1 MRRLAMAKY
10 LVTATYTA
18 EGARGLAKEG
28 GSTRRARVAEM
39 CQQAGGSLEA
49 FYFAFGETDAYSILD
64 LPDAA
69 TAAAISLAVT
79 GTGTVRTTV
88 TPLLTVEEID
98 EAAKRSVTYRPPG
111 G

>member
-1 MRRLAMAKY
+1 MAKY

-18 EGARGLAKEG
+18 EGAKGLVKEG

-39 CQQAGGSLEA
+39 CQQAGGKLES
-49 FYFAFGETDAYSILD
+49 FYFAFGETDVYSIVD

-69 TAAAISLAVT
+69 TAAAISLTVT
-79 GTGTVRTTV
+79 GSGAVRTSI
-88 TPLLTVEEID
+88 TPLLTVEEMD
-98 EAAKRSVTYRPPG
+98 QAAKRSVTYRPPG